1 MHLSAPTKTAR
12 FAPGGIRHVTRD
24 KVPGTTELASE
35 MRFDRTRLSRCHHHA
50 RMPDLCMCDLF
61 CGQLNCCSATVRRY
75 GASAISFW
83 WRQPESSQNGRHRR
97 APSSIR
103 PAVTVDENFRRML
116 TGLRVSS
123 LRPLSPFMH
132 QSQEIRFR
140 LAPVPLVACHEV
152 RYAPFPDG
160 GDVSPYDHH
169 SSKIPRVRVRRV

>member
-1 MHLSAPTKTAR
+1 MS
-12 FAPGGIRHVTRD
+12 
-24 KVPGTTELASE
+24 PGTRCQALPSSLQRCGLTEQ
-35 MRFDRTRLSRCHHHA
+35 DSRCHHHA

-75 GASAISFW
+75 GASAISFR

-103 PAVTVDENFRRML
+103 LAVTVDENFRRML

-160 GDVSPYDHH
+160 RDVSPYDHH
-169 SSKIPRVRVRRV
+169 SSRTLVSGCVESRSSQSGRPRMSVAPSVSC